1 MTTIPDSHRDILEK
15 RSLAYVAT
23 VDADGTPQVTPVW
36 IDYDGQ
42 YLVFNTAK
50 GRKKSRNLEV
60 RPQVGVTVQD
70 PGNPYRYVGVQGRVV
85 AMSSEGA
92 VEHIHYLSQKYTG
105 QQYGRLSADEERII
119 VKIEP
124 TRVWV
129 QG

>member
-1 MTTIPDSHRDILEK
+1 MITIPDSHRDILEK

-36 IDYDGQ
+36 IEYDGQ
-42 YLVFNTAK
+42 YLIFNTAR
-50 GRKKSRNLEV
+50 GRKKPRNMEA

-70 PGNPYRYVGVQGRVV
+70 PDNPYRYVGFQGRVIS
-85 AMSSEGA
+85 MSSEGA
-92 VEHIHYLSQKYTG
+92 VAHMHHMSQKYTG
-105 QQYGRLSADEERII
+105 QDYGALNASEERMI

-129 QG
+129 HD